1 MDAPTVLP
9 VRMRDDGAGDTE
21 ALLIITPDPGLVV
34 ETLLDIPAKLR
45 RQHPVP
51 VVWVGGD
58 GPVQFDS
65 AGDATATAVLWIA
78 KLR

>member
-9 VRMRDDGAGDTE
+9 VRMRDDGAGDME

-34 ETLLDIPAKLR
+34 EALLDIPTRIR

-58 GPVQFDS
+58 EPVQFDS
-65 AGDATATAVLWIA
+65 ADEAIA
-78 KLR
+78 KLI